1 MLTTPFSILIRA
13 SFYVTVFIFLTG
25 LTLSTSAAPAKPV
38 ETSYVQA
45 DGDLLVIPLGD
56 IKSLT
61 MPNKVTRIALGNGK
75 IVSATTVDSTDLLL
89 IAEQIGVTRLM
100 VWTAKGVQSYRL
112 QVVHPELAGARRLL
126 QEIVEKNAGLQFS
139 EIDSRIVISG
149 VAHKSTIDQL
159 ETISKGLPGVL
170 LNARQDEGAE
180 ASKSVLFRLHFIE
193 VKKSLIENIGIQ
205 WNRNA
210 SGPVF
215 GVQSSTRSGIYRNV
229 APAEQGTDLL
239 ESPRPFV
246 SVNGH
251 NSGAFFGITSTLA
264 SRINLGVNDGDV
276 RVLASPEL
284 TSKSGGTAKLQVGG
298 EVPIPMAGAFGATT
312 VEFKPYGV
320 IFNIATSVDVNGV
333 ITAKLATELS
343 QIDPSVTVQNIPGF
357 LTRSTSTE
365 VSLRSGDVFAL
376 SGLLNGE
383 LSNSIDKVPGLGN
396 IPILGR
402 LFSSDDYR
410 NNRTDLVVL
419 VEAEIIN
426 SGSGM
431 AEDLKQ
437 RGLKNIEEFRETA
450 QRYTNSGGRRPLE
463 KGKAPDTPSP
473 SSDDVTHN

>member
-1 MLTTPFSILIRA
+1 
-13 SFYVTVFIFLTG
+13 
-25 LTLSTSAAPAKPV
+25 
-38 ETSYVQA
+38 
-45 DGDLLVIPLGD
+45 
-56 IKSLT
+56 
-61 MPNKVTRIALGNGK
+61 
-75 IVSATTVDSTDLLL
+75 
-89 IAEQIGVTRLM
+89 
-100 VWTAKGVQSYRL
+100 
-112 QVVHPELAGARRLL
+112 
-126 QEIVEKNAGLQFS
+126 
-139 EIDSRIVISG
+139 
-149 VAHKSTIDQL
+149 
-159 ETISKGLPGVL
+159 
-170 LNARQDEGAE
+170 
-180 ASKSVLFRLHFIE
+180 
-193 VKKSLIENIGIQ
+193 
-205 WNRNA
+205 
-210 SGPVF
+210 
-215 GVQSSTRSGIYRNV
+215 
-229 APAEQGTDLL
+229 
-239 ESPRPFV
+239 
-246 SVNGH
+246 
-251 NSGAFFGITSTLA
+251 
-264 SRINLGVNDGDV
+264 
-276 RVLASPEL
+276 
-284 TSKSGGTAKLQVGG
+284 
-298 EVPIPMAGAFGATT
+298 MAGAFGATT

-343 QIDPSVTVQNIPGF
+343 QIDFSVTVQNILGF

-376 SGLLNGE
+376 FGLLNGE